1 MNPLHLFLPEAIVK
15 ALGWTLLHS
24 LWQGALLAVL
34 LSLLLLVL
42 HRHSA
47 RIRYRVAS
55 LSMGLLLVMAGIT
68 FFQVYEPATAG
79 QVTSISQAAAATTT
93 QAPMAVLP
101 EAGWWATVTHEFQGY
116 FGRHLPLIVT
126 VWLLGLTAML
136 LRLVGGWA
144 YTRRLR
150 SYHLKPLPLE
160 WQQRVQILS
169 QKLGLKKLV
178 QLAESGLVK
187 VPAVV
192 GHLQPI
198 ILLPLGT
205 AAGLSPAQ
213 LEAILAHELAHVSR
227 HDYLMNLLQC
237 VVEALFFF
245 HPAVWWISENIRAER
260 EHCCDDLAL
269 TLCDNSLTYAY
280 ALTNLEEI
288 LMKKPVSNPQLA
300 MTFSGK
306 KRSLLSR
313 IKRLVQGP
321 SLRPSFSE
329 GFMAACVL
337 MVGILLF
344 SVSAMAY
351 QTETTPKKATAT
363 PPKAVPAKATPA
375 KEATTTIVSVPA
387 PEKQTQYV
395 SVAAP
400 AREEGTRAQYLQ
412 QGGNDLIIVRNKK
425 GKIIEL
431 YVNGKKIPSGQ
442 ISQYQSEIDASLN
455 RTKNAEKL
463 RDKDEVS
470 RAMNSARSELAR
482 VERRSSMGQGIRRAP
497 FPPMPPMPPMAG
509 FGQGG
514 PGVPPPPAPPA
525 PPVSP
530 MSPDGKVSKKDQARY
545 DKEMK
550 AYEVEMK
557 KFEAEME
564 KYGEEMGQYASRMGT
579 RVGGSAEALARRHA
593 AMAERNGRLAE
604 EAGRRVVERER
615 IAIQRNGEHE
625 RRMKD
630 HEKRME
636 AHNERMKKHEAMMKE
651 LKAELVKDGFIKTPE
666 GDYTFKLDKTGLYV
680 NDKKQSDSLYQKYK
694 KLISKAQGEDIDITL
709 KKDGSN
715 FTINQ
720 KRETKD

>member
-1 MNPLHLFLPEAIVK
+1 MNPLHPFLPEALVK

-47 RIRYRVAS
+47 SIRYRVAS

-68 FFQVYEPATAG
+68 FFQVYEPATAA
-79 QVTSISQAAAATTT
+79 QVTSIRQAVSTATVQTSI
-93 QAPMAVLP
+93 PVLP
-101 EAGWWATVTHEFQGY
+101 EAGWWGSVTHEFQGY
-116 FGRHLPLIVT
+116 FGQHLPLIVT
-126 VWLLGLTAML
+126 IWLLGLTAML

-160 WQQRVQILS
+160 WQQRVQVLS

-213 LEAILAHELAHVSR
+213 LEAILAHELAHVRR

-280 ALTNLEEI
+280 ALTNLEEMI
-288 LMKKPVSNPQLA
+288 MKKPVSTPKLA
-300 MTFSGK
+300 MAFSGK

-351 QTETTPKKATAT
+351 QTETTPKKAPAT
-363 PPKAVPAKATPA
+363 PPKVAPA
-375 KEATTTIVSVPA
+375 KEASTEFVSVPA
-387 PEKQTQYV
+387 PEKQTQIV
-395 SVAAP
+395 SIAAP
-400 AREEGTRAQYLQ
+400 TREEGARAQYLQ

-463 RDKDEVS
+463 RDKEEVS

-482 VERRSSMGQGIRRAP
+482 VERRSSIGQGSRRATR
-497 FPPMPPMPPMAG
+497 PPMPPMPPMAG
-509 FGQGG
+509 FGEGRPQL
-514 PGVPPPPAPPA
+514 PPPPAPPA
-525 PPVSP
+525 PPMSP
-530 MSPDGKVSKKDQARY
+530 MSPDGKISKKEQARY

-550 AYEVEMK
+550 AYEAEMK

-579 RVGGSAEALARRHA
+579 RFDGNAEALVRRHA

-604 EAGRRVVERER
+604 EAGRRAIDRER
-615 IAIQRNGEHE
+615 ISIQRNAEHD

-651 LKAELVKDGFIKTPE
+651 LKAELVKDGFIKDPE
-666 GDYTFKLDKTGLYV
+666 GDYTFKLDKTGLYL
-680 NDKKQSDSLYQKYK
+680 NDKKQSDTLYQKYK